1 MQRRGFIILG
11 GAAAAWSFAA
21 RAQQADGVR
30 RIGALIATTATDLDG
45 QNRLAALRQGMREL
59 GWSDGQNAQ
68 IDVRWADSDDLTR
81 RYATEIVRLKPD
93 VIVANGTPASI
104 ALRLQTQ
111 TIPIVFVAV
120 TDPVGQGLVQS
131 LPRPGGNLTGF
142 TNFEFEMGGKWL
154 QLLKEIMPQLTHV
167 TVLFHPRTAP
177 YAGLFLGPIQS
188 AARPHSI
195 EALASSTENE
205 GDIAS
210 NIDACARYPSS
221 GLIVIP
227 SVFMTVH
234 REVIVRLAARFRV
247 PALYPFRYYATSGGL
262 MSYGVDVTETFR
274 RAASY
279 VNRIL
284 KGEKPGDLPVQQPN
298 KFGLVINLKTA
309 RALGLTV
316 PPTLLAR
323 ADEVIE

>member
-1 MQRRGFIILG
+1 MQRRRFIILG
-11 GAAAAWSFAA
+11 GAAAAWPFAA

-104 ALRLQTQ
+104 VLRLQTQ

-154 QLLKEIMPQLTHV
+154 QLLKEIMPQLTRNSCHR
-167 TVLFHPRTAP
+167 F
-177 YAGLFLGPIQS
+177 
-188 AARPHSI
+188 
-195 EALASSTENE
+195 
-205 GDIAS
+205 
-210 NIDACARYPSS
+210 
-221 GLIVIP
+221 IP
-227 SVFMTVH
+227 SADRTLCWVVPWSHSVSRTTTLH
-234 REVIVRLAARFRV
+234 RSA
-247 PALYPFRYYATSGGL
+247 
-262 MSYGVDVTETFR
+262 
-274 RAASY
+274 
-279 VNRIL
+279 
-284 KGEKPGDLPVQQPN
+284 GELD
-298 KFGLVINLKTA
+298 
-309 RALGLTV
+309 
-316 PPTLLAR
+316 
-323 ADEVIE
+323 